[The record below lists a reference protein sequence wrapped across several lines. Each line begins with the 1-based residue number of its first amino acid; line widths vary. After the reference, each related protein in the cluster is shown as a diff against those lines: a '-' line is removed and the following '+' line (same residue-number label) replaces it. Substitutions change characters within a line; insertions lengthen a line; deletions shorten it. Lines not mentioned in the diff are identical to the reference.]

1 MAIVKMKKFKLFI
14 FDENRENL
22 INKFQKFNYVHID
35 ESDFDEDDFSED
47 DFTRPKSSE
56 DLIEID
62 DKIKRSKED
71 IDLLL
76 KFKDKENPIKAM
88 KDGVSNITL
97 EELTARALT
106 FPFEKIDGEIKTLV
120 DKKEKNK
127 SKIQNIDSKIAE
139 LKPWQ
144 ELSSSLKG
152 VNKMDSV
159 NIYTGTVSSNHA
171 EDFEGEFIKN
181 DLAYLERVSKDK
193 NFNYYLIIVEKSI
206 DDEIKGLMTSYG
218 FTPINIKAD
227 GKVRDKISSYEKD
240 KDLLFEKNKEIEE
253 ELKTYLKYLEDFKY
267 SYEHYRNEK
276 VKIMSERKFL
286 KTTELNLIEGYVPQD
301 RLEDLEN
308 EIKKVCKD
316 NYYLRAEDANKDS
329 EEVPILLKN
338 NSFVSPFEIMTE
350 MYSMPRYNEIDPTPF
365 FAPFYFIFAGIM
377 VGDFGYGLLVFL
389 GTLFALKKFK
399 LTDKKRRFIKFFNY
413 LSIST
418 IIFGLIF
425 GSFFGGIIELPSLI
439 DPAEDST
446 LLVIISLIL
455 GGIHIFFALGIK
467 AYMNIRDGKPKD
479 ALYDVGFWY
488 MAVLGAI
495 GFILSKFL
503 QPVEAFGKV
512 FLVVMVLG
520 MIGIV
525 ATGGREE
532 KSTGAKIGWGVY
544 SLYGITSYL
553 GDFVSYLRLMALVLS
568 GSFLGLAINMIAGML
583 FESNILG
590 KLFAIVIFV
599 VFQLF
604 NAFLSYL
611 SAYVHTAR
619 LTYVEMFNKFYEGGG
634 IPFKKMIENSDYF
647 NID

>member
-1 MAIVKMKKFKLFI
+1 MAIVNMKKFKLFI
-14 FDENRENL
+14 FDGDRAKL
-22 INKFQKFNYVHID
+22 IDKFQKFNYVHID
-35 ESDFDEDDFSED
+35 ESRFDADFSED
-47 DFTRPKSSE
+47 DFTRPRSSE

-76 KFKDKENPIKAM
+76 QFKDKENPLKAM
-88 KDGVSNITL
+88 KEGVEDISL
-97 EELTARALT
+97 EELAARALA
-106 FPFEKIDGEIKTLV
+106 FPFEKIDGEIKALV
-120 DKKEKNK
+120 EAKDKNN
-127 SKIQNIDSKIAE
+127 SKIQNIDSKIGE
-139 LKPWQ
+139 LKPWE
-144 ELSSSLKG
+144 ELSSSLDG
-152 VNKMDSV
+152 LNNMASV

-171 EDFEGEFIKN
+171 AEFESEFIKN
-181 DLAYLERVSKDK
+181 DLAYLDRVSKDK
-193 NFNYYLIIVEKSI
+193 NFYYYLMIVENSVDEKIKS
-206 DDEIKGLMTSYG
+206 LFSSYG

-227 GKVRDKISSYEKD
+227 GKVKDKIESYERDKEFLY
-240 KDLLFEKNKEIEE
+240 EKNKNIEE
-253 ELKTYLKYLEDFKY
+253 NLKTYLKYLEDIKF
-267 SYEHYRNEK
+267 SYEFYRNEK
-276 VKIMSERKFL
+276 IKIMSERKFL
-286 KTTELNLIEGYVPQD
+286 KTTELDLIEGYVPSD
-301 RLEDLEN
+301 KLEGFEN
-308 EIKKVCKD
+308 EVKKVCGE
-316 NYYLRAEDANKDS
+316 NYYLNAEDANRDS
-329 EEVPILLKN
+329 EKVPILLKN
-338 NSFVSPFEIMTE
+338 NSFVSPFELMTE

-399 LTDKKRRFIKFFNY
+399 LTEKKRRFIKFFNY

-418 IIFGLIF
+418 IIFGLVF
-425 GSFFGGIIELPSLI
+425 GSFFGGIIELPALI

-446 LLVIISLIL
+446 LLVILSLIL

-503 QPVEAFGKV
+503 PQVAAFGKV

-532 KSTGAKIGWGVY
+532 KSTGAKIGWGIY
-544 SLYGITSYL
+544 SLYGISSYL

>member
-1 MAIVKMKKFKLFI
+1 MAIVNMKKFKLFI
-14 FDENRENL
+14 FDGDRAKL
-22 INKFQKFNYVHID
+22 IDKFQKFNYVHID
-35 ESDFDEDDFSED
+35 ESRFDADFSED
-47 DFTRPKSSE
+47 DFTRPRSSE

-76 KFKDKENPIKAM
+76 QFKEKENPLKAM
-88 KDGVSNITL
+88 KEGVEDISL
-97 EELTARALT
+97 EELAARALA
-106 FPFEKIDGEIKTLV
+106 FPFEKIDGEIKALV
-120 DKKEKNK
+120 EAKDKNN
-127 SKIQNIDSKIAE
+127 SKIQNIDSKIGE
-139 LKPWQ
+139 LKPW
-144 ELSSSLKG
+144 EDLSSSVDGLNNMG
-152 VNKMDSV
+152 SV

-171 EDFEGEFIKN
+171 AEFESEFIKN
-181 DLAYLERVSKDK
+181 DLAYLDRVSRDK
-193 NFNYYLIIVEKSI
+193 NFYYYLMIVENSVDEKIKS
-206 DDEIKGLMTSYG
+206 LFSSYG

-227 GKVRDKISSYEKD
+227 GKVKDKIESYEID
-240 KDLLFEKNKEIEE
+240 KEFLYEKNKNIEE
-253 ELKTYLKYLEDFKY
+253 DLKTYLKYLEDFKF
-267 SYEHYRNEK
+267 SYEFYRNEK
-276 VKIMSERKFL
+276 IKIMSERKFL
-286 KTTELNLIEGYVPQD
+286 KTTELDLIEGYVPSD
-301 RLEDLEN
+301 KLEGFEN
-308 EIKKVCKD
+308 EVKKVCGE
-316 NYYLRAEDANKDS
+316 NYYLNAEDANRDS
-329 EEVPILLKN
+329 EKVPILLKN
-338 NSFVSPFEIMTE
+338 NSFVSPFELMTE

-399 LTDKKRRFIKFFNY
+399 LTEKKRRFIKFFNY

-418 IIFGLIF
+418 IIFGLVF
-425 GSFFGGIIELPSLI
+425 GSFFGGIIELPALI

-446 LLVIISLIL
+446 LLVILSLIL

-503 QPVEAFGKV
+503 PQVAAFGKV

-532 KSTGAKIGWGVY
+532 KSTGAKIGWGIY
-544 SLYGITSYL
+544 SLYGISSYL

>member
-1 MAIVKMKKFKLFI
+1 MAIVNMKKFKLFI
-14 FDENRENL
+14 FDGDRAKL
-22 INKFQKFNYVHID
+22 IDKFQKFNYVHID
-35 ESDFDEDDFSED
+35 ESRFDADFSED
-47 DFTRPKSSE
+47 DFTRPRSSE

-76 KFKDKENPIKAM
+76 QFKEKENPLKAM
-88 KDGVSNITL
+88 KEGVEDISL
-97 EELTARALT
+97 EELAARALA
-106 FPFEKIDGEIKTLV
+106 FPFEKIDGEIKALV
-120 DKKEKNK
+120 EAKDKNN
-127 SKIQNIDSKIAE
+127 SKIQNLDSKIGE
-139 LKPWQ
+139 LKPW
-144 ELSSSLKG
+144 EDLSSSLDG
-152 VNKMDSV
+152 LNNMGSV
-159 NIYTGTVSSNHA
+159 NIYTGTISSNHA
-171 EDFEGEFIKN
+171 AEFESEFIKN
-181 DLAYLERVSKDK
+181 DLAYLDRVSKDK
-193 NFNYYLIIVEKSI
+193 NFYYYLMIVENSVDEKIKS
-206 DDEIKGLMTSYG
+206 LFSSYG

-227 GKVRDKISSYEKD
+227 GKVKDKIESYERDKEFLY
-240 KDLLFEKNKEIEE
+240 EKNKNIEE
-253 ELKTYLKYLEDFKY
+253 DLKTYLKYLEDFKF
-267 SYEHYRNEK
+267 SYEFYRNEK
-276 VKIMSERKFL
+276 IKIMSERKFL
-286 KTTELNLIEGYVPQD
+286 KTTELDLIEGYVPSD
-301 RLEDLEN
+301 KLSDFEN
-308 EIKKVCKD
+308 EVKKVCGE
-316 NYYLRAEDANKDS
+316 NYYLNAEDANRDS
-329 EEVPILLKN
+329 EKVPILLKN
-338 NSFVSPFEIMTE
+338 NSFVSPFELMTE

-389 GTLFALKKFK
+389 GTFFALKKFK
-399 LTDKKRRFIKFFNY
+399 LTEKKRRFIKFFNY

-418 IIFGLIF
+418 IIFGLVF
-425 GSFFGGIIELPSLI
+425 GSFFGGIIELPALI

-446 LLVIISLIL
+446 LLVILSLIL

-503 QPVEAFGKV
+503 PQVAAFGKV

-532 KSTGAKIGWGVY
+532 KSTGAKIGWGIY
-544 SLYGITSYL
+544 SLYGISSYL

>member
-1 MAIVKMKKFKLFI
+1 MAIVNMKKFKLFI
-14 FDENRENL
+14 FDGDRVKL
-22 INKFQKFNYVHID
+22 IDKFQKFNYVHID
-35 ESDFDEDDFSED
+35 ESSFDADFSED
-47 DFTRPKSSE
+47 DFTRPRSSE

-76 KFKDKENPIKAM
+76 EFKEKENPIKAM
-88 KDGVSNITL
+88 KEGVEDISL
-97 EELTARALT
+97 EELAGRAMT
-106 FPFEKIDGEIKTLV
+106 FPFEKIDGEIKALV
-120 DKKEKNK
+120 DAKDKNN
-127 SKIQNIDSKIAE
+127 SKIQNLDSKISE
-139 LKPWQ
+139 LKPWE
-144 ELSSSLKG
+144 ELSSSLDG
-152 VNKMDSV
+152 LAYMGSV
-159 NIYTGTVSSNHA
+159 NIYTGTISTNHA
-171 EDFEGEFIKN
+171 AEFESEFVKN
-181 DLAYLERVSKDK
+181 ELAYIERVSKDK
-193 NFNYYLIIVEKSI
+193 NFCYYLMIVEKSI
-206 DDEIKGLMTSYG
+206 DDDIKALFSNYG

-227 GKVRDKISSYEKD
+227 GKVKDKIESYERDKD
-240 KDLLFEKNKEIEE
+240 ALFEKNNKIEKD
-253 ELKTYLKYLEDFKY
+253 LKTYLKYLEDFKF
-267 SYEHYRNEK
+267 SYEFYRNEK
-276 VKIMSERKFL
+276 IKIMSERKFL
-286 KTTELNLIEGYVPQD
+286 KTTELDLIEGYVPSD
-301 RLEDLEN
+301 KLEAFET
-308 EIKKVCKD
+308 EVKKVCGE
-316 NYYLRAEDANKDS
+316 NYYLSAEDAQRDS
-329 EEVPILLKN
+329 DKVPILLKN
-338 NSFVSPFEIMTE
+338 NSFVSPFELMTE

-365 FAPFYFIFAGIM
+365 FAPFYFVFAGIM

-389 GTLFALKKFK
+389 GTLFALKTFK

-418 IIFGLIF
+418 MIFGLVF
-425 GSFFGGIIELPSLI
+425 GSFFGGIIKLPSLI

-446 LLVIISLIL
+446 LLVILSLIL

-495 GFILSKFL
+495 VFGLGKALPQVAPFSKGAL
-503 QPVEAFGKV
+503 II
-512 FLVVMVLG
+512 MILG

-532 KSTGAKIGWGVY
+532 KSTGAKIGWGIY
-544 SLYGITSYL
+544 SLYGISSYL

-583 FESNILG
+583 FESNVLG
-590 KLFAIVIFV
+590 KIFAIVIFV

>member
-1 MAIVKMKKFKLFI
+1 MAIVNMKNFKLFI
-14 FDENRENL
+14 FDEDRVKL
-22 INKFQKFNYVHID
+22 IDKFQKFNYVHID
-35 ESDFDEDDFSED
+35 ESKIDQDLSED
-47 DFTRPKSSE
+47 DFTRPRSSE

-76 KFKDKENPIKAM
+76 QFKEKENPIKTM
-88 KDGVSNITL
+88 KDGVKDITL
-97 EELTARALT
+97 EELAARAMT
-106 FPFEKIDGEIKTLV
+106 FPFEKIDGEIKALV
-120 DKKEKNK
+120 DEKDKNN
-127 SKIQNIDSKIAE
+127 SKIQNIDSKIGE
-139 LKPWQ
+139 LKPW
-144 ELSSSLKG
+144 ENLSSSLSRINDMG
-152 VNKMDSV
+152 SV
-159 NIYTGTVSSNHA
+159 NIYTGTISSNHA
-171 EDFEGEFIKN
+171 AEFESEFIKN
-181 DLAYLERVSKDK
+181 ELAYIERVSKDK
-193 NFNYYLIIVEKSI
+193 NFYYYLMIVEKSI
-206 DDEIKGLMTSYG
+206 DENIKSLFSTYG

-227 GKVRDKISSYEKD
+227 GKVKDKIDSYERDKEFLY
-240 KDLLFEKNKEIEE
+240 EKNKNIEE
-253 ELKTYLKYLEDFKY
+253 DLKTYLKYLEDFKF
-267 SYEHYRNEK
+267 SYEFYRNEK
-276 VKIMSERKFL
+276 IKIMSERKFL
-286 KTTELNLIEGYVPQD
+286 KTTEVDLIEGYVPSEK
-301 RLEDLEN
+301 LEDFEN
-308 EIKKVCKD
+308 KVKKVCGE
-316 NYYLRAEDANKDS
+316 NYYLSAEDAKRDS
-329 EEVPILLKN
+329 DKVPILLKN
-338 NSFVSPFEIMTE
+338 NSFVSPFELMTE
-350 MYSMPRYNEIDPTPF
+350 MYSMPKYNEIDPTPF

-389 GTLFALKKFK
+389 GTLFALKTFK

-418 IIFGLIF
+418 MIFGLVF
-425 GSFFGGIIELPSLI
+425 GSFFGGIIKLPSLI

-446 LLVIISLIL
+446 LLVILSLIL

-495 GFILSKFL
+495 VFGLGKALPQVAPFSKGAL
-503 QPVEAFGKV
+503 II
-512 FLVVMVLG
+512 MILG

-532 KSTGAKIGWGVY
+532 KSTGAKIGWGIY
-544 SLYGITSYL
+544 SLYGISSYL

-583 FESNILG
+583 FESNVLG
-590 KLFAIVIFV
+590 KIFAIVIFV

>member
-389 GTLFALKKFK
+389 GTLFALKKFN

-512 FLVVMVLG
+512 FLVVMLLG
-520 MIGIV
+520 MVGIV

-590 KLFAIVIFV
+590 KLFAIVIFI

>member
-1 MAIVKMKKFKLFI
+1 MAIVNMKKFKLFI
-14 FDENRENL
+14 FDGDRTKL
-22 INKFQKFNYVHID
+22 IDKFQKFNYVHID
-35 ESDFDEDDFSED
+35 ESRFDADFSED
-47 DFTRPKSSE
+47 DFTRPRSSE

-76 KFKDKENPIKAM
+76 QFKEKENPLKAM
-88 KDGVSNITL
+88 KEGVEDISL
-97 EELTARALT
+97 EELAARAMA
-106 FPFEKIDGEIKTLV
+106 FPFEKIDGEIKALV
-120 DKKEKNK
+120 EAKDKNN
-127 SKIQNIDSKIAE
+127 SKIQNIDSKIGE
-139 LKPWQ
+139 LKPW
-144 ELSSSLKG
+144 EDLSSSLDG
-152 VNKMDSV
+152 LNNMGSV

-171 EDFEGEFIKN
+171 AEFESEFIKN
-181 DLAYLERVSKDK
+181 DLAYLDRVSKDK
-193 NFNYYLIIVEKSI
+193 NFYYYLMIVENSVDEKIKS
-206 DDEIKGLMTSYG
+206 LFSSYG

-227 GKVRDKISSYEKD
+227 GKVKDKIESYERDKEFLY
-240 KDLLFEKNKEIEE
+240 EKNKNIEE
-253 ELKTYLKYLEDFKY
+253 DLKTYLKYLEDFKF
-267 SYEHYRNEK
+267 SYEFYRNEK
-276 VKIMSERKFL
+276 IKIMSERKFL
-286 KTTELNLIEGYVPQD
+286 KTTELDLIEGYVPSD
-301 RLEDLEN
+301 RLSDFEN
-308 EIKKVCKD
+308 EVKKVCGE
-316 NYYLRAEDANKDS
+316 NYYLNAEDANRDS
-329 EEVPILLKN
+329 EKVPILLKN
-338 NSFVSPFEIMTE
+338 NSFVSPFELMTE

-399 LTDKKRRFIKFFNY
+399 LTEKKRRFIKFFNY

-418 IIFGLIF
+418 IIFGLVF
-425 GSFFGGIIELPSLI
+425 GSFFGGIIELPALI

-446 LLVIISLIL
+446 LLVILSLIL

-503 QPVEAFGKV
+503 PQVAAFGKV

-532 KSTGAKIGWGVY
+532 KSTGAKIGWGIY
-544 SLYGITSYL
+544 SLYGISSYL

>member
-120 DKKEKNK
+120 DRKEKNK

-389 GTLFALKKFK
+389 GTLFALKKFN

-512 FLVVMVLG
+512 FLVVMLLG
-520 MIGIV
+520 MVGIV

>member
-1 MAIVKMKKFKLFI
+1 MAIVNMKKFKLFI
-14 FDENRENL
+14 FDGDRAKL
-22 INKFQKFNYVHID
+22 IDKFQKFNYVHID
-35 ESDFDEDDFSED
+35 ESRFDADFSED
-47 DFTRPKSSE
+47 DFTRPRSSE

-76 KFKDKENPIKAM
+76 QFKEKENPLKAM
-88 KDGVSNITL
+88 KEGVEDISL
-97 EELTARALT
+97 EELAARALA
-106 FPFEKIDGEIKTLV
+106 FPFEKIDGEIKALV
-120 DKKEKNK
+120 EAKDKNN
-127 SKIQNIDSKIAE
+127 SKIQNIDSKIGE
-139 LKPWQ
+139 LKPW
-144 ELSSSLKG
+144 EDLSSSLDG
-152 VNKMDSV
+152 LNNMGSV

-171 EDFEGEFIKN
+171 GEFESEFIKN
-181 DLAYLERVSKDK
+181 DLAYLDRVSKDK
-193 NFNYYLIIVEKSI
+193 NFYYYLMVVENSVDEKIKS
-206 DDEIKGLMTSYG
+206 LFSSYG

-227 GKVRDKISSYEKD
+227 GKVKDKIESYERDKEFLY
-240 KDLLFEKNKEIEE
+240 EKNKNIEE
-253 ELKTYLKYLEDFKY
+253 DLKTYLKYLEDFKF
-267 SYEHYRNEK
+267 SYEFYRNEK
-276 VKIMSERKFL
+276 IKIMSERKFL
-286 KTTELNLIEGYVPQD
+286 KTTELDLIEGYVPSD
-301 RLEDLEN
+301 RLSDFEN
-308 EIKKVCKD
+308 EVKKVCGE
-316 NYYLRAEDANKDS
+316 NYYLNAEDANRDS
-329 EEVPILLKN
+329 EKVPILLKN
-338 NSFVSPFEIMTE
+338 NSFVSPFELMTE

-399 LTDKKRRFIKFFNY
+399 LTEKKRRFIKFFNY

-418 IIFGLIF
+418 IIFGLVF
-425 GSFFGGIIELPSLI
+425 GSFFGGIIELPALI

-446 LLVIISLIL
+446 LLVILSLIL

-503 QPVEAFGKV
+503 PQVAAFGKV

-532 KSTGAKIGWGVY
+532 KSTGAKIGWGIY
-544 SLYGITSYL
+544 SLYGISSYL

>member
-1 MAIVKMKKFKLFI
+1 MAIVNMKKFKLFI
-14 FDENRENL
+14 FDGDRAKL
-22 INKFQKFNYVHID
+22 IDKFQKFNYVHID
-35 ESDFDEDDFSED
+35 ESRFDADFSED
-47 DFTRPKSSE
+47 DFTRPRSSE

-76 KFKDKENPIKAM
+76 QFKEKENPLKAM
-88 KDGVSNITL
+88 KEGVEDISL
-97 EELTARALT
+97 EELAARALA
-106 FPFEKIDGEIKTLV
+106 FPFEKIDGEIKALV
-120 DKKEKNK
+120 EAKDKNN
-127 SKIQNIDSKIAE
+127 SKIQNIDSKIGE
-139 LKPWQ
+139 LKPW
-144 ELSSSLKG
+144 EDLSSSLDG
-152 VNKMDSV
+152 LNNMGSV

-171 EDFEGEFIKN
+171 GEFESEFIKN
-181 DLAYLERVSKDK
+181 DLAYLDRVSKDK
-193 NFNYYLIIVEKSI
+193 NFYYYLMIVENSVDEKIKS
-206 DDEIKGLMTSYG
+206 LFSSYG

-227 GKVRDKISSYEKD
+227 GKVKDKIESYERDKEFLY
-240 KDLLFEKNKEIEE
+240 EKNKNIEE
-253 ELKTYLKYLEDFKY
+253 DLKTYLKYLEDFKF
-267 SYEHYRNEK
+267 SYEFYRNEK
-276 VKIMSERKFL
+276 IKIMSERKFL
-286 KTTELNLIEGYVPQD
+286 KTTELDLIEGYVPSD
-301 RLEDLEN
+301 KLEGFEN
-308 EIKKVCKD
+308 QVKKVCGE
-316 NYYLRAEDANKDS
+316 NYYLNAEDANRDS
-329 EEVPILLKN
+329 EKVPILLKN
-338 NSFVSPFEIMTE
+338 NSFVSPFELMTE

-399 LTDKKRRFIKFFNY
+399 LTEKKRRFIKFFNY

-418 IIFGLIF
+418 IIFGLVF
-425 GSFFGGIIELPSLI
+425 GSFFGGIIELPALI

-446 LLVIISLIL
+446 LLVILSLIL

-503 QPVEAFGKV
+503 PQVAAFGKV

-532 KSTGAKIGWGVY
+532 KSTGAKIGWGIY
-544 SLYGITSYL
+544 SLYGISSYL

>member
-1 MAIVKMKKFKLFI
+1 MAIVNMKKFKLFI
-14 FDENRENL
+14 FDGDRAKL
-22 INKFQKFNYVHID
+22 IDKFQKFNYVHID
-35 ESDFDEDDFSED
+35 ESRFDADFSED
-47 DFTRPKSSE
+47 DFTRPRSSE

-76 KFKDKENPIKAM
+76 QFKEKENPLKAM
-88 KDGVSNITL
+88 KEGVEDISL
-97 EELTARALT
+97 EELAARALA
-106 FPFEKIDGEIKTLV
+106 FPFEKIDGEIKALV
-120 DKKEKNK
+120 EAKDKNN
-127 SKIQNIDSKIAE
+127 SKIQNIDSKIGE
-139 LKPWQ
+139 LKPW
-144 ELSSSLKG
+144 EDLSSSLDG
-152 VNKMDSV
+152 LNNMGSV

-171 EDFEGEFIKN
+171 GEFESEFIKN
-181 DLAYLERVSKDK
+181 DLAYLDRVSKDK
-193 NFNYYLIIVEKSI
+193 NFYYYLMIVEKSV
-206 DDEIKGLMTSYG
+206 DEKIKSLFSSYG

-227 GKVRDKISSYEKD
+227 GKVGDKIESYERDKEFLY
-240 KDLLFEKNKEIEE
+240 EKNKNIEE
-253 ELKTYLKYLEDFKY
+253 DLKTYLKYLEDFKF
-267 SYEHYRNEK
+267 SYEFYRNEK
-276 VKIMSERKFL
+276 IKIMSERKFL
-286 KTTELNLIEGYVPQD
+286 KTTELDLIEGYVPSD
-301 RLEDLEN
+301 RLSDFEN
-308 EIKKVCKD
+308 EVKKVCGE
-316 NYYLRAEDANKDS
+316 NYYLNAEDANRDS
-329 EEVPILLKN
+329 EKVPILLKN
-338 NSFVSPFEIMTE
+338 NSFVSPFELMTE

-399 LTDKKRRFIKFFNY
+399 LTEKKRRFIKFFNY

-418 IIFGLIF
+418 IIFGLVF
-425 GSFFGGIIELPSLI
+425 GSFFGGIIEFPALI

-446 LLVIISLIL
+446 LLVILSLIL

-503 QPVEAFGKV
+503 PQVAAFGKV

-532 KSTGAKIGWGVY
+532 KSTGAKIGWGIY
-544 SLYGITSYL
+544 SLYGISSYL

>member
-1 MAIVKMKKFKLFI
+1 MAIVNMKKFKLFI
-14 FDENRENL
+14 FDGDRAKL
-22 INKFQKFNYVHID
+22 IDKFQKFNYVHID
-35 ESDFDEDDFSED
+35 ESRFDADFSED
-47 DFTRPKSSE
+47 DFTRPRSSE

-76 KFKDKENPIKAM
+76 QFKDKENPLKAM
-88 KDGVSNITL
+88 KEGVEDISL
-97 EELTARALT
+97 EELAARALA
-106 FPFEKIDGEIKTLV
+106 FPFEKIDGEIKALV
-120 DKKEKNK
+120 EAKDKNN
-127 SKIQNIDSKIAE
+127 SKIQNIDSKIGE
-139 LKPWQ
+139 LKPW
-144 ELSSSLKG
+144 EDLSSSLDG
-152 VNKMDSV
+152 LNNMASV

-171 EDFEGEFIKN
+171 AEFENEFIKN
-181 DLAYLERVSKDK
+181 DLAYLDRVSKDK
-193 NFNYYLIIVEKSI
+193 NFYYYLMIVENSVDEKIKS
-206 DDEIKGLMTSYG
+206 LFSSYG

-227 GKVRDKISSYEKD
+227 GKVKDKIESYERDKEFLY
-240 KDLLFEKNKEIEE
+240 EKNKNIEE
-253 ELKTYLKYLEDFKY
+253 DLKTYLKYLEDFKF
-267 SYEHYRNEK
+267 SYEFYRNEK
-276 VKIMSERKFL
+276 IKIMSERKFL
-286 KTTELNLIEGYVPQD
+286 KTTELDLIEGYVPSD
-301 RLEDLEN
+301 KLEGFEN
-308 EIKKVCKD
+308 EVKKVCGE
-316 NYYLRAEDANKDS
+316 NYYLNAEDANRDS
-329 EEVPILLKN
+329 EKVPILLKN
-338 NSFVSPFEIMTE
+338 NSFVSPFELMTE

-399 LTDKKRRFIKFFNY
+399 LTEKKRRFIKFFNY

-418 IIFGLIF
+418 IIFGLVF
-425 GSFFGGIIELPSLI
+425 GSFFGGIIELPALI

-446 LLVIISLIL
+446 LLVVLSLIL

-503 QPVEAFGKV
+503 PQVAAFGKV

-532 KSTGAKIGWGVY
+532 KSTGAKIGWGIY
-544 SLYGITSYL
+544 SLYGISSYL

>member
-1 MAIVKMKKFKLFI
+1 MAIVNMKKFKLFI
-14 FDENRENL
+14 FDGDRAKL
-22 INKFQKFNYVHID
+22 IDKFQKFNYVHID
-35 ESDFDEDDFSED
+35 ESRFDADFSED
-47 DFTRPKSSE
+47 DFTRPRSSE

-76 KFKDKENPIKAM
+76 QFKDKENPLKAM
-88 KDGVSNITL
+88 KEGVEDISL
-97 EELTARALT
+97 EELAARALA
-106 FPFEKIDGEIKTLV
+106 FPFEKIDGEIKALV
-120 DKKEKNK
+120 EAKDKNN
-127 SKIQNIDSKIAE
+127 SKIQNIDSKIGE
-139 LKPWQ
+139 LKPW
-144 ELSSSLKG
+144 EDLSSSLDG
-152 VNKMDSV
+152 LNNMGSV

-171 EDFEGEFIKN
+171 AEFESEFIKN
-181 DLAYLERVSKDK
+181 DLAYLDRVSKDK
-193 NFNYYLIIVEKSI
+193 NFYYYLMIVENSVDEKIKS
-206 DDEIKGLMTSYG
+206 LFSSYG

-227 GKVRDKISSYEKD
+227 GKVKDKIESYERDKEFLY
-240 KDLLFEKNKEIEE
+240 EKNKNIEE
-253 ELKTYLKYLEDFKY
+253 DLKTYLKYLEDFKF
-267 SYEHYRNEK
+267 SYEFYRNEK
-276 VKIMSERKFL
+276 IKIMSERKFL
-286 KTTELNLIEGYVPQD
+286 KTTELDLIEGYVPSD
-301 RLEDLEN
+301 RLSDFEN
-308 EIKKVCKD
+308 EVKKVCGE
-316 NYYLRAEDANKDS
+316 NYYLNAEDANRDS
-329 EEVPILLKN
+329 EKVPILLKN
-338 NSFVSPFEIMTE
+338 NSFVSPFELMTE

-399 LTDKKRRFIKFFNY
+399 LTEKKRRFIKFFNY

-418 IIFGLIF
+418 IIFGLVF
-425 GSFFGGIIELPSLI
+425 GSFFGGIIEFPALI

-446 LLVIISLIL
+446 LLVILSLIL

-503 QPVEAFGKV
+503 PQVAAFGKV

-532 KSTGAKIGWGVY
+532 KSTGAKIGWGIY
-544 SLYGITSYL
+544 SLYGISSYL

>member
-1 MAIVKMKKFKLFI
+1 MAIVNMKKFKLFI
-14 FDENRENL
+14 FDGDRAKL
-22 INKFQKFNYVHID
+22 IDKFQKFNYVHID
-35 ESDFDEDDFSED
+35 ESRFDADFSED
-47 DFTRPKSSE
+47 DFTRPRSSE

-76 KFKDKENPIKAM
+76 QFKDKENPLKAM
-88 KDGVSNITL
+88 KEGVEDISL
-97 EELTARALT
+97 EELAARALA
-106 FPFEKIDGEIKTLV
+106 FPFEKIDGEIKALV
-120 DKKEKNK
+120 EAKDKNN
-127 SKIQNIDSKIAE
+127 SKIQNIDSKIGE
-139 LKPWQ
+139 LKPW
-144 ELSSSLKG
+144 EDLSSSLDG
-152 VNKMDSV
+152 LNNMGSV

-171 EDFEGEFIKN
+171 AEFESEFIKN
-181 DLAYLERVSKDK
+181 DLAYLDRVSKDK
-193 NFNYYLIIVEKSI
+193 NFYYYLMIVENSVDEKIKS
-206 DDEIKGLMTSYG
+206 LFSSYG

-227 GKVRDKISSYEKD
+227 GKVKDKIESYERDKEFLY
-240 KDLLFEKNKEIEE
+240 EKNKNIEE
-253 ELKTYLKYLEDFKY
+253 DLKTYLKYLEDFKF
-267 SYEHYRNEK
+267 SYEFYRNEK
-276 VKIMSERKFL
+276 IKIMSERKFL
-286 KTTELNLIEGYVPQD
+286 KTTELDLIEGYVPSD
-301 RLEDLEN
+301 KLEGFEN
-308 EIKKVCKD
+308 EVKKVCGE
-316 NYYLRAEDANKDS
+316 NYYLNAEDANRDS
-329 EEVPILLKN
+329 EKVPILLKN
-338 NSFVSPFEIMTE
+338 NSFVSPFELMTE

-399 LTDKKRRFIKFFNY
+399 LTEKKRRFIKFFNY

-418 IIFGLIF
+418 IIFGLVF
-425 GSFFGGIIELPSLI
+425 GSFFGGIIELPALI

-446 LLVIISLIL
+446 LLVILSLIL

-503 QPVEAFGKV
+503 PQVAAFGKV

-532 KSTGAKIGWGVY
+532 KSTGAKIGWGIY
-544 SLYGITSYL
+544 SLYGISSYL

>member
-1 MAIVKMKKFKLFI
+1 MAIVNMKKFKLFI
-14 FDENRENL
+14 FDGDRAKL
-22 INKFQKFNYVHID
+22 IDKFQKFNYVHID
-35 ESDFDEDDFSED
+35 ESRFDADFSED
-47 DFTRPKSSE
+47 DFTRPRSSE

-76 KFKDKENPIKAM
+76 QFKEKENPLKAM
-88 KDGVSNITL
+88 KEGVEDISL
-97 EELTARALT
+97 EELAARALA
-106 FPFEKIDGEIKTLV
+106 FPFEKIDGEIKALV
-120 DKKEKNK
+120 EAKDKNN
-127 SKIQNIDSKIAE
+127 SKIQNLDSKIGE
-139 LKPWQ
+139 LKPW
-144 ELSSSLKG
+144 EDLSSSLDG
-152 VNKMDSV
+152 LNNMGSV
-159 NIYTGTVSSNHA
+159 NIYTGTISSNHA
-171 EDFEGEFIKN
+171 AEFESEFIKN
-181 DLAYLERVSKDK
+181 DLAYLDRVSKDK
-193 NFNYYLIIVEKSI
+193 NFYYYLMIVENSVDEKIKS
-206 DDEIKGLMTSYG
+206 LFSSYG

-227 GKVRDKISSYEKD
+227 GKVKDKIESYERDKEFLY
-240 KDLLFEKNKEIEE
+240 EKNKNIEE
-253 ELKTYLKYLEDFKY
+253 DLKTYLKYLEDFKF
-267 SYEHYRNEK
+267 SYEFYRNEK
-276 VKIMSERKFL
+276 IKIMSERKFL
-286 KTTELNLIEGYVPQD
+286 KTTELDLIEGYVPSD
-301 RLEDLEN
+301 RLSDFEN
-308 EIKKVCKD
+308 EVKKVCGE
-316 NYYLRAEDANKDS
+316 NYYLNAEDANRDS
-329 EEVPILLKN
+329 EKVPILLKN
-338 NSFVSPFEIMTE
+338 NSFVSPFELMTE

-399 LTDKKRRFIKFFNY
+399 LTEKKRRFIKFFNY

-418 IIFGLIF
+418 IIFGLVF
-425 GSFFGGIIELPSLI
+425 GSFFGGIIELPALI

-446 LLVIISLIL
+446 LLVILSLIL

-503 QPVEAFGKV
+503 PQVAAFGKV

-532 KSTGAKIGWGVY
+532 KSTGAKIGWGIY
-544 SLYGITSYL
+544 SLYGISSYL

>member
-97 EELTARALT
+97 EELTARAMT
-106 FPFEKIDGEIKTLV
+106 FPFEKIDGEIKSLV
-120 DKKEKNK
+120 DRKEKNK

-152 VNKMDSV
+152 VNRMDSV

-286 KTTELNLIEGYVPQD
+286 KTTELNLIEGYVPED
-301 RLEDLEN
+301 KLEDLEN
-308 EIKKVCKD
+308 EIQKVCKD

-329 EEVPILLKN
+329 QEVPILLKN

-503 QPVEAFGKV
+503 EPVQAFGKV
-512 FLVVMVLG
+512 FLVVMLLG
-520 MIGIV
+520 MVGIV

>member
-1 MAIVKMKKFKLFI
+1 MAIVNMKKFKLFI
-14 FDENRENL
+14 FDGDRAKL
-22 INKFQKFNYVHID
+22 IDKFQKFNYVHID
-35 ESDFDEDDFSED
+35 ESRFDADFSED
-47 DFTRPKSSE
+47 DFTRPRSSE

-76 KFKDKENPIKAM
+76 QFKEKENPLKAM
-88 KDGVSNITL
+88 KEGVEDISL
-97 EELTARALT
+97 EELAARALA
-106 FPFEKIDGEIKTLV
+106 FPFEKIDGEIKALV
-120 DKKEKNK
+120 EAKDKNN
-127 SKIQNIDSKIAE
+127 SKIQNIDSKIGE
-139 LKPWQ
+139 LKPW
-144 ELSSSLKG
+144 EDLSSSLDG
-152 VNKMDSV
+152 LNNMGSV

-171 EDFEGEFIKN
+171 GEFESEFIKN
-181 DLAYLERVSKDK
+181 DLAYLDRVSKDK
-193 NFNYYLIIVEKSI
+193 NFYYYLMIVENSVDEKIKS
-206 DDEIKGLMTSYG
+206 LFSSYG

-227 GKVRDKISSYEKD
+227 GKVKDKIESYERDKEFLY
-240 KDLLFEKNKEIEE
+240 EKNKNIEE
-253 ELKTYLKYLEDFKY
+253 DLKTYLKYLEDFKF
-267 SYEHYRNEK
+267 SYEFYRNEK
-276 VKIMSERKFL
+276 IKIMSERKFL
-286 KTTELNLIEGYVPQD
+286 KTTELDLIEGYVPSD
-301 RLEDLEN
+301 KLSDFEN
-308 EIKKVCKD
+308 EVKKVCGE
-316 NYYLRAEDANKDS
+316 NYYLNAEDANRDS
-329 EEVPILLKN
+329 EKVPILLKN
-338 NSFVSPFEIMTE
+338 NSFVSPFELMTE

-399 LTDKKRRFIKFFNY
+399 LTEKKRRFIKFFNY

-418 IIFGLIF
+418 IIFGLVF
-425 GSFFGGIIELPSLI
+425 GSFFGGIIELPALI

-446 LLVIISLIL
+446 LLVILSLIL

-503 QPVEAFGKV
+503 PQVADFGKV

-532 KSTGAKIGWGVY
+532 KSTGAKIGWGIY
-544 SLYGITSYL
+544 SLYGISSYL

>member
-1 MAIVKMKKFKLFI
+1 MAIVNMKKFKLFI
-14 FDENRENL
+14 FDRDRAKL
-22 INKFQKFNYVHID
+22 IDKFQKFNYVHID
-35 ESDFDEDDFSED
+35 ESRFDADFSED
-47 DFTRPKSSE
+47 DFTRPRSSE

-76 KFKDKENPIKAM
+76 QFKDKENPLKAM
-88 KDGVSNITL
+88 KEGVEDISL
-97 EELTARALT
+97 EELAARALA
-106 FPFEKIDGEIKTLV
+106 FPFEKIDGEIKALV
-120 DKKEKNK
+120 EAKDKNN
-127 SKIQNIDSKIAE
+127 SKIQNIDSKIGE
-139 LKPWQ
+139 LKPW
-144 ELSSSLKG
+144 EDLSSSVDGLNNMG
-152 VNKMDSV
+152 SV

-171 EDFEGEFIKN
+171 AEFESEFIKN
-181 DLAYLERVSKDK
+181 DLAYLDRVSKDK
-193 NFNYYLIIVEKSI
+193 NFYYYLMIVENSVDEKIKS
-206 DDEIKGLMTSYG
+206 LFSSYG

-227 GKVRDKISSYEKD
+227 GKVKDKIESYERDKEFLY
-240 KDLLFEKNKEIEE
+240 EKNKNIEE
-253 ELKTYLKYLEDFKY
+253 DLKTYLKYLEDFKF
-267 SYEHYRNEK
+267 SYEFYRNEK
-276 VKIMSERKFL
+276 IKIMSERKFL
-286 KTTELNLIEGYVPQD
+286 KTTELDLIEGYVPSD
-301 RLEDLEN
+301 KLEGFEN
-308 EIKKVCKD
+308 EVKKVCGE
-316 NYYLRAEDANKDS
+316 NYYLNAEDANRDS
-329 EEVPILLKN
+329 EKVPILLKN
-338 NSFVSPFEIMTE
+338 NSFVSPFELMTE

-399 LTDKKRRFIKFFNY
+399 LTEKKRRFIKFFNY

-418 IIFGLIF
+418 IIFGLVF
-425 GSFFGGIIELPSLI
+425 GSFFGGIIELPALI

-446 LLVIISLIL
+446 LLVILSLIL

-503 QPVEAFGKV
+503 PQVAAFGKV

-532 KSTGAKIGWGVY
+532 KSTGAKIGWGIY
-544 SLYGITSYL
+544 SLYGISSYL

>member
-22 INKFQKFNYVHID
+22 INKFQKFNYVHIN
-35 ESDFDEDDFSED
+35 ESDFDEDNFSED
-47 DFTRPKSSE
+47 DFTRPRSSE

-88 KDGVSNITL
+88 KDGVSDISL
-97 EELTARALT
+97 EELTARAMT
-106 FPFEKIDGEIKTLV
+106 FPFEKIDGEIRDLV
-120 DKKEKNK
+120 DRKDKNK

-139 LKPWQ
+139 LKPW
-144 ELSSSLKG
+144 EGLSSSLKDL
-152 VNKMDSV
+152 NKFGTV
-159 NIYTGTVSSNHA
+159 NIYTGTVSSNYA
-171 EDFEGEFIKN
+171 EDFEGEVIKN
-181 DLAYLERVSKDK
+181 DLAYIERVSRDK
-193 NFNYYLIIVEKSI
+193 NFYYYLMIVENSV
-206 DDEIKGLMTSYG
+206 DEEIKNLMTNYG
-218 FTPINIKAD
+218 FTPIKVKSD
-227 GKVRDKISSYEKD
+227 GKVKDTIGSYEKD
-240 KDLLFEKNKEIEE
+240 KEVLFEKNNKVEE

-286 KTTELNLIEGYVPQD
+286 KTTEVNLIEGYVPEDKLQ
-301 RLEDLEN
+301 DLEK
-308 EIKKVCKD
+308 EIQKVCKD
-316 NYYLRAEDANKDS
+316 NYYLRAEDPDRDS
-329 EEVPILLKN
+329 KEVPILLKN
-338 NSFVSPFEIMTE
+338 NAFVSPFELMTE
-350 MYSMPRYNEIDPTPF
+350 MYAMPKYNEIDPTPF

-389 GTLFALKKFK
+389 ATLFALKKFN
-399 LTDKKRRFIKFFNY
+399 LTDKKRRFFKFFNY

-418 IIFGLIF
+418 IIFGLVF

-446 LLVIISLIL
+446 LLVILSVIL
-455 GGIHIFFALGIK
+455 GGIHIFFGLGIK

-495 GFILSKFL
+495 GFILGKFL
-503 QPVEAFGKV
+503 PQFAPYSKLLMIIMIVG
-512 FLVVMVLG
+512 MV
-520 MIGIV
+520 GIV
-525 ATGGREE
+525 ATGGRDE

-583 FESNILG
+583 FESNIIG

-599 VFQLF
+599 AFQLF

>member
-1 MAIVKMKKFKLFI
+1 MAIVNMKKFKLFI
-14 FDENRENL
+14 FDGDRAKL
-22 INKFQKFNYVHID
+22 IDKFQKFNYVHID
-35 ESDFDEDDFSED
+35 ESRFDADFSED
-47 DFTRPKSSE
+47 DFTRPRSSE

-76 KFKDKENPIKAM
+76 QFKDKENPLKAM
-88 KDGVSNITL
+88 KEGVEDISL
-97 EELTARALT
+97 EELAARALA
-106 FPFEKIDGEIKTLV
+106 FPFEKIDGEIKALV
-120 DKKEKNK
+120 EAKDKNN
-127 SKIQNIDSKIAE
+127 SKIQNIDSKIGE
-139 LKPWQ
+139 LKPW
-144 ELSSSLKG
+144 EDLSSSLDG
-152 VNKMDSV
+152 LNNMGSV
-159 NIYTGTVSSNHA
+159 NIYTGTISSNHA
-171 EDFEGEFIKN
+171 AEFESEFIKN
-181 DLAYLERVSKDK
+181 DLAYLDRVSKDK
-193 NFNYYLIIVEKSI
+193 NFYYYLMIVENSVDEKIKS
-206 DDEIKGLMTSYG
+206 LFSSYG

-227 GKVRDKISSYEKD
+227 GKVKDKIESYKRDKEFLY
-240 KDLLFEKNKEIEE
+240 EKNKNIEE
-253 ELKTYLKYLEDFKY
+253 DLKTYLKYLEDFKF
-267 SYEHYRNEK
+267 SYEFYRNEK
-276 VKIMSERKFL
+276 IKIMSERKFL
-286 KTTELNLIEGYVPQD
+286 KTTELDLIEGYVPSD
-301 RLEDLEN
+301 KLEGFEN
-308 EIKKVCKD
+308 EVKKVCGE
-316 NYYLRAEDANKDS
+316 NYYLNAEDANRDS
-329 EEVPILLKN
+329 EKVPILLKN
-338 NSFVSPFEIMTE
+338 NSFVSPFELMTE

-399 LTDKKRRFIKFFNY
+399 LTEKKRRFIKFFNY

-418 IIFGLIF
+418 IIFGLVF
-425 GSFFGGIIELPSLI
+425 GSFFGGIIELPALI

-446 LLVIISLIL
+446 LLVILSLIL

-503 QPVEAFGKV
+503 PQVAAFGKV

-532 KSTGAKIGWGVY
+532 KSTGGKIGWGIY
-544 SLYGITSYL
+544 SLYGISSYL

>member
-1 MAIVKMKKFKLFI
+1 MAIVNMKKFKLFI
-14 FDENRENL
+14 FDGDRAKL
-22 INKFQKFNYVHID
+22 IDKFQKFNYVHID
-35 ESDFDEDDFSED
+35 ESRFDADFSED
-47 DFTRPKSSE
+47 DFTRPRSSE

-76 KFKDKENPIKAM
+76 QFKEKENPLKAM
-88 KDGVSNITL
+88 KEGVEDISL
-97 EELTARALT
+97 EELAARALA
-106 FPFEKIDGEIKTLV
+106 FPFEKIDGEIKALV
-120 DKKEKNK
+120 EAKDKNN
-127 SKIQNIDSKIAE
+127 SKIQNIDSKIGE
-139 LKPWQ
+139 LKPW
-144 ELSSSLKG
+144 EDLSSSVDGL
-152 VNKMDSV
+152 NNMASV

-171 EDFEGEFIKN
+171 AEFESEFIKN
-181 DLAYLERVSKDK
+181 DLAYLDRVSKDK
-193 NFNYYLIIVEKSI
+193 NFYYYLMIVENSVDEKIKS
-206 DDEIKGLMTSYG
+206 LFSSYG
-218 FTPINIKAD
+218 FTPLNIKAD
-227 GKVRDKISSYEKD
+227 GKVKDKIESYERDKEFLY
-240 KDLLFEKNKEIEE
+240 EKNKNIEE
-253 ELKTYLKYLEDFKY
+253 DLKTYLKYLEDFKF
-267 SYEHYRNEK
+267 SYEFYRNEK
-276 VKIMSERKFL
+276 IKIMSERKFL
-286 KTTELNLIEGYVPQD
+286 KTTELDLIEGYVPSD
-301 RLEDLEN
+301 KLEGFEN
-308 EIKKVCKD
+308 EVKKVCGE
-316 NYYLRAEDANKDS
+316 NYYLNAEDANRDS
-329 EEVPILLKN
+329 EKVPILLKN
-338 NSFVSPFEIMTE
+338 NSFVSPFELMTE

-399 LTDKKRRFIKFFNY
+399 LTEKKRRFIKFFNY

-418 IIFGLIF
+418 IIFGLVF
-425 GSFFGGIIELPSLI
+425 GSFFGGIIELPALI

-446 LLVIISLIL
+446 LLVILSLIL

-503 QPVEAFGKV
+503 PQVAAFGKV

-532 KSTGAKIGWGVY
+532 KSTGAKIGWGIY
-544 SLYGITSYL
+544 SLYGISSYL

>member
-1 MAIVKMKKFKLFI
+1 MAIVNMKKFKLFI
-14 FDENRENL
+14 FDGDRAKL
-22 INKFQKFNYVHID
+22 IDKFQKFNYVHID
-35 ESDFDEDDFSED
+35 ESRFDADFSED
-47 DFTRPKSSE
+47 DFTRPRSSE

-76 KFKDKENPIKAM
+76 QFKDKENPLKAM
-88 KDGVSNITL
+88 KEGVEDISL
-97 EELTARALT
+97 EELAARALA
-106 FPFEKIDGEIKTLV
+106 FPFEKIDGEIKALV
-120 DKKEKNK
+120 EAKDKNN
-127 SKIQNIDSKIAE
+127 SKIQNIDSKIGE
-139 LKPWQ
+139 LKPW
-144 ELSSSLKG
+144 EDLSSSLDG
-152 VNKMDSV
+152 LNNMGSV
-159 NIYTGTVSSNHA
+159 NIYTGTISSNHA
-171 EDFEGEFIKN
+171 AEFESEFIKN
-181 DLAYLERVSKDK
+181 DLAYLDRVSKDK
-193 NFNYYLIIVEKSI
+193 NFYYYLMIVENSVDEKIKS
-206 DDEIKGLMTSYG
+206 LFSSYG

-227 GKVRDKISSYEKD
+227 GKVKDKIESYERDKEFLY
-240 KDLLFEKNKEIEE
+240 EKNKNIEE
-253 ELKTYLKYLEDFKY
+253 DLKTYLKYLEDFKF
-267 SYEHYRNEK
+267 SYEFYRNEK
-276 VKIMSERKFL
+276 IKIMSERKFL
-286 KTTELNLIEGYVPQD
+286 KTTELDLIEGYVPSD
-301 RLEDLEN
+301 RLSDFEN
-308 EIKKVCKD
+308 EVKKVCGE
-316 NYYLRAEDANKDS
+316 NYYLNAEDANRDS
-329 EEVPILLKN
+329 EKVPILLKN
-338 NSFVSPFEIMTE
+338 NSFVSPFELMTE

-399 LTDKKRRFIKFFNY
+399 LTEKKRRFIKFFNY

-418 IIFGLIF
+418 IIFGLVF
-425 GSFFGGIIELPSLI
+425 GSFFGGIIELPALI

-446 LLVIISLIL
+446 LLVILSLIL

-503 QPVEAFGKV
+503 PQVAAFGKV

-532 KSTGAKIGWGVY
+532 KSTGAKIGWGIY
-544 SLYGITSYL
+544 SLYGISSYL

>member
-35 ESDFDEDDFSED
+35 QSDFDEDDFSED

-97 EELTARALT
+97 EELTARAMT
-106 FPFEKIDGEIKTLV
+106 FPFEKIDGEIKSLV

-286 KTTELNLIEGYVPQD
+286 KTTELNLIEGYVPED
-301 RLEDLEN
+301 KLEDLEN
-308 EIKKVCKD
+308 EIQKVCKD

-389 GTLFALKKFK
+389 GTLFALKKFN

-512 FLVVMVLG
+512 FLVVMLLG
-520 MIGIV
+520 MVGIV

>member
-1 MAIVKMKKFKLFI
+1 MAIVNMKKFKLFI
-14 FDENRENL
+14 FDGDRAKL
-22 INKFQKFNYVHID
+22 IDKFQKFNYVHID
-35 ESDFDEDDFSED
+35 ESRFDADFSED
-47 DFTRPKSSE
+47 DFTRPRSSE

-76 KFKDKENPIKAM
+76 QFKDKENPLKAM
-88 KDGVSNITL
+88 KEGVEDISL
-97 EELTARALT
+97 EELAARALA
-106 FPFEKIDGEIKTLV
+106 FPFEKIDGEIKALV
-120 DKKEKNK
+120 EAKDKNN
-127 SKIQNIDSKIAE
+127 SKIQNIDSKIGE
-139 LKPWQ
+139 LKPW
-144 ELSSSLKG
+144 EDLSSSLDG
-152 VNKMDSV
+152 LNNMGSV

-171 EDFEGEFIKN
+171 GEFESEFIKN
-181 DLAYLERVSKDK
+181 DLAYLDRVSKDK
-193 NFNYYLIIVEKSI
+193 NFYYYLMIVENSVDEKIKS
-206 DDEIKGLMTSYG
+206 LFSSYG

-227 GKVRDKISSYEKD
+227 GKVKDKIESYERDKEFLY
-240 KDLLFEKNKEIEE
+240 EKNKNIEE
-253 ELKTYLKYLEDFKY
+253 DLKTYLKYLEDFKY
-267 SYEHYRNEK
+267 SYEFYRNEK
-276 VKIMSERKFL
+276 IKIMSERKFL
-286 KTTELNLIEGYVPQD
+286 KTTELDLIEGYVPSD
-301 RLEDLEN
+301 RLSDFEN
-308 EIKKVCKD
+308 EVKKVCGE
-316 NYYLRAEDANKDS
+316 NYYLNAEDANRDS
-329 EEVPILLKN
+329 EKVPILLKN
-338 NSFVSPFEIMTE
+338 NSFVSPFELMTE

-399 LTDKKRRFIKFFNY
+399 LTEKKRRFIKFFNY

-418 IIFGLIF
+418 IIFGLVF
-425 GSFFGGIIELPSLI
+425 GSFFGGIIELPALI

-446 LLVIISLIL
+446 LLVILSLIL

-503 QPVEAFGKV
+503 PQVAAFGKV

-532 KSTGAKIGWGVY
+532 KSTGAKIGWGIY
-544 SLYGITSYL
+544 SLYGISSYL

>member
-22 INKFQKFNYVHID
+22 INKFQKFNYVHIN
-35 ESDFDEDDFSED
+35 ESDFDEDNFSED
-47 DFTRPKSSE
+47 DFTRPRSSE

-88 KDGVSNITL
+88 KDGVSDISL
-97 EELTARALT
+97 EELTARAMT
-106 FPFEKIDGEIKTLV
+106 FPFEKIDGEIRDLV
-120 DKKEKNK
+120 DRKDKNK

-139 LKPWQ
+139 LKPW
-144 ELSSSLKG
+144 EGLSSSLKDL
-152 VNKMDSV
+152 NKFGTV
-159 NIYTGTVSSNHA
+159 NIYTGTVSSNYA
-171 EDFEGEFIKN
+171 EDFEGEVIKN
-181 DLAYLERVSKDK
+181 DLAYIERVSRDK
-193 NFNYYLIIVEKSI
+193 NFYYYLMIVENSV
-206 DDEIKGLMTSYG
+206 DEEIKNLMTNYG
-218 FTPINIKAD
+218 FTPIKVKSD
-227 GKVRDKISSYEKD
+227 GKVKDTIGSYEKD
-240 KDLLFEKNKEIEE
+240 KEVLFEKNNKVEE

-286 KTTELNLIEGYVPQD
+286 KTTEVNLIEGYVPEDKLQ
-301 RLEDLEN
+301 DLEK
-308 EIKKVCKD
+308 EIQKVCKD
-316 NYYLRAEDANKDS
+316 NYYLRAEDPDRDS
-329 EEVPILLKN
+329 KEVPILLKN
-338 NSFVSPFEIMTE
+338 NAFVSPFELMTE
-350 MYSMPRYNEIDPTPF
+350 MYAMPKYNEIDPTPF

-389 GTLFALKKFK
+389 ATLFALKKFN
-399 LTDKKRRFIKFFNY
+399 LTDKKRRFFKFFNY

-418 IIFGLIF
+418 IIFGLVF

-446 LLVIISLIL
+446 LLVILSVIL

-495 GFILSKFL
+495 GFILGKFL
-503 QPVEAFGKV
+503 PQFAPYSKLLMIIMIVG
-512 FLVVMVLG
+512 MV
-520 MIGIV
+520 GIV
-525 ATGGREE
+525 ATGGRDE

-583 FESNILG
+583 FESNIIG

-599 VFQLF
+599 AFQLF

>member
-389 GTLFALKKFK
+389 GTLFALKKFN

-512 FLVVMVLG
+512 FLVVMLLG
-520 MIGIV
+520 MVGIV

>member
-1 MAIVKMKKFKLFI
+1 MAIVNMKKFKLFI
-14 FDENRENL
+14 FDGDRAKL
-22 INKFQKFNYVHID
+22 IDKFQKFNYVHID
-35 ESDFDEDDFSED
+35 ESRFDADFSED
-47 DFTRPKSSE
+47 DFTRPRSSE

-76 KFKDKENPIKAM
+76 QFKDKENPLKAM
-88 KDGVSNITL
+88 KEGVEDISL
-97 EELTARALT
+97 EELAARALA
-106 FPFEKIDGEIKTLV
+106 FPFEKIDGEIKALV
-120 DKKEKNK
+120 EAKDKNN
-127 SKIQNIDSKIAE
+127 SKIQNIDSKIGE
-139 LKPWQ
+139 LKPW
-144 ELSSSLKG
+144 EDLSSSVDGL
-152 VNKMDSV
+152 NNLASV

-171 EDFEGEFIKN
+171 AEFESEFIKN
-181 DLAYLERVSKDK
+181 DLAYLDRVSKDK
-193 NFNYYLIIVEKSI
+193 NFYYYLIIVENSVDEKIKS
-206 DDEIKGLMTSYG
+206 LFSSYG

-227 GKVRDKISSYEKD
+227 GKVKDKIESYERDKEFLY
-240 KDLLFEKNKEIEE
+240 EKNKNIEE
-253 ELKTYLKYLEDFKY
+253 DLKTYLNYLEDFKF
-267 SYEHYRNEK
+267 SYEFYRNEK
-276 VKIMSERKFL
+276 IKIMSERKFL
-286 KTTELNLIEGYVPQD
+286 KTTELDLIEGYVPSD
-301 RLEDLEN
+301 RLSDFEN
-308 EIKKVCKD
+308 EVKKVCGE
-316 NYYLRAEDANKDS
+316 NYYLNAEDANRDS
-329 EEVPILLKN
+329 EKVPILLKN
-338 NSFVSPFEIMTE
+338 NSFVSPFELMTE

-399 LTDKKRRFIKFFNY
+399 LTEKKRRFIKFFNY

-418 IIFGLIF
+418 IIFGLVF
-425 GSFFGGIIELPSLI
+425 GSFFGGIIELPALI

-446 LLVIISLIL
+446 LLVILSLIL

-503 QPVEAFGKV
+503 PQVAAFGKV

-532 KSTGAKIGWGVY
+532 KSTGAKIGWGIY
-544 SLYGITSYL
+544 SLYGISSYL

>member
-1 MAIVKMKKFKLFI
+1 MAIVNMKKFKLFI
-14 FDENRENL
+14 FDGDRAKL
-22 INKFQKFNYVHID
+22 IDKFQKFNYVHID
-35 ESDFDEDDFSED
+35 ESRFDADFSED
-47 DFTRPKSSE
+47 DFTRPRSSE

-76 KFKDKENPIKAM
+76 QFKEKENPLKAM
-88 KDGVSNITL
+88 KEGVEDISL
-97 EELTARALT
+97 EELAARALA
-106 FPFEKIDGEIKTLV
+106 FPFEKIDGEIKALV
-120 DKKEKNK
+120 EAKDKNN
-127 SKIQNIDSKIAE
+127 SKIQNIDSKIGE
-139 LKPWQ
+139 LKPW
-144 ELSSSLKG
+144 EDLSSSVDGLSNMG
-152 VNKMDSV
+152 SV

-171 EDFEGEFIKN
+171 AEFESEFIKN
-181 DLAYLERVSKDK
+181 DLAYLDRVSKDK
-193 NFNYYLIIVEKSI
+193 NFYYYLMIVENSVDEKIKS
-206 DDEIKGLMTSYG
+206 LFSSYG

-227 GKVRDKISSYEKD
+227 GKVKDKIESYERDKEFLY
-240 KDLLFEKNKEIEE
+240 EKNKNIEE
-253 ELKTYLKYLEDFKY
+253 DLKTYLKYLEDFKF
-267 SYEHYRNEK
+267 SYEFYRNEK
-276 VKIMSERKFL
+276 IKIMSERKFL
-286 KTTELNLIEGYVPQD
+286 KTTELDLIEGYVPSD
-301 RLEDLEN
+301 KLEGFEN
-308 EIKKVCKD
+308 EVKKVCGE
-316 NYYLRAEDANKDS
+316 NYYLNAEDANRDS
-329 EEVPILLKN
+329 KKVPILLKN
-338 NSFVSPFEIMTE
+338 NSFVSPFELMTE

-399 LTDKKRRFIKFFNY
+399 LTEKKRRFIKFFNY

-418 IIFGLIF
+418 IIFGLVF
-425 GSFFGGIIELPSLI
+425 GSFFGGIIELPALI

-446 LLVIISLIL
+446 LLVILSLIL
-455 GGIHIFFALGIK
+455 GGIQIFFALGIK

-503 QPVEAFGKV
+503 PQVAAFGKV

-532 KSTGAKIGWGVY
+532 KSTGGKIGWGIY
-544 SLYGITSYL
+544 SLYGISSYL

>member
-1 MAIVKMKKFKLFI
+1 MAIVNMKKFKLFI
-14 FDENRENL
+14 FDGDRAKL
-22 INKFQKFNYVHID
+22 IDKFQKFNYVHID
-35 ESDFDEDDFSED
+35 ESRLDADFSED
-47 DFTRPKSSE
+47 DFTRPRSSE

-76 KFKDKENPIKAM
+76 QFKDKENPLKAM
-88 KDGVSNITL
+88 KEGVEDISL
-97 EELTARALT
+97 EELAARALA
-106 FPFEKIDGEIKTLV
+106 FPFEKIDGEIKALV
-120 DKKEKNK
+120 EAKDKNN
-127 SKIQNIDSKIAE
+127 SKIQNIDSKIGE
-139 LKPWQ
+139 LKPW
-144 ELSSSLKG
+144 EDLSSSLDG
-152 VNKMDSV
+152 LNNMGSV

-171 EDFEGEFIKN
+171 AEFESEFIKN
-181 DLAYLERVSKDK
+181 DLAYLDRVSKDK
-193 NFNYYLIIVEKSI
+193 NFYYYLMIVENSVDEKIKS
-206 DDEIKGLMTSYG
+206 LFSSYG

-227 GKVRDKISSYEKD
+227 GKVKDKIESYERDKEFLY
-240 KDLLFEKNKEIEE
+240 EKNKNIEE
-253 ELKTYLKYLEDFKY
+253 DLKTYLKYLEDFKF
-267 SYEHYRNEK
+267 SYEFYRNEK
-276 VKIMSERKFL
+276 IKIMSERKFL
-286 KTTELNLIEGYVPQD
+286 KTTELDLIEGYVPSD
-301 RLEDLEN
+301 RLSDFEN
-308 EIKKVCKD
+308 EVKKVCGE
-316 NYYLRAEDANKDS
+316 NYYLNAEDANRDS
-329 EEVPILLKN
+329 EKVPILLKN
-338 NSFVSPFEIMTE
+338 NSFVSPFELMTE

-399 LTDKKRRFIKFFNY
+399 LTEKKRRFIKFFNY

-418 IIFGLIF
+418 IIFGLVF
-425 GSFFGGIIELPSLI
+425 GSFFGGIIELPALI

-446 LLVIISLIL
+446 LLVILSLIL

-503 QPVEAFGKV
+503 PQVAAFGKV

-532 KSTGAKIGWGVY
+532 KSTGAKIGWGIY
-544 SLYGITSYL
+544 SLYGISSYL

>member
-1 MAIVKMKKFKLFI
+1 MAIVNMKKFKLFI
-14 FDENRENL
+14 FDGDRAKL
-22 INKFQKFNYVHID
+22 IDKFQKFNYVHID
-35 ESDFDEDDFSED
+35 ESRFDADFSED
-47 DFTRPKSSE
+47 DFTRPRSSE

-76 KFKDKENPIKAM
+76 QFKDKENPLKAM
-88 KDGVSNITL
+88 KEGVEDISL
-97 EELTARALT
+97 EELAARALA
-106 FPFEKIDGEIKTLV
+106 FPFEKIDGQIKALV
-120 DKKEKNK
+120 EAKDKNN
-127 SKIQNIDSKIAE
+127 SKIQNIDSKIGE
-139 LKPWQ
+139 LKPW
-144 ELSSSLKG
+144 EDLSSSLDG
-152 VNKMDSV
+152 LNNMASV

-171 EDFEGEFIKN
+171 AEFESEFIKN
-181 DLAYLERVSKDK
+181 DLAYLDRVSKDK
-193 NFNYYLIIVEKSI
+193 NFYYYLMIVENSVDEKIKS
-206 DDEIKGLMTSYG
+206 LFSSYG

-227 GKVRDKISSYEKD
+227 GKVKDKIESYERDKEFLY
-240 KDLLFEKNKEIEE
+240 EKNKNIEE
-253 ELKTYLKYLEDFKY
+253 DLKTYLKYLEDFKF
-267 SYEHYRNEK
+267 SYEFYRNEK
-276 VKIMSERKFL
+276 IKIMSERKFL
-286 KTTELNLIEGYVPQD
+286 KTTELDLIEGYVPSD
-301 RLEDLEN
+301 KLEGFEN
-308 EIKKVCKD
+308 EVKKVCGE
-316 NYYLRAEDANKDS
+316 NYYLNAEDANRDS
-329 EEVPILLKN
+329 EKVPILLKN
-338 NSFVSPFEIMTE
+338 NSFVSPFELMTE

-399 LTDKKRRFIKFFNY
+399 LTEKKRRFIKFFNY

-418 IIFGLIF
+418 IIFGLVF
-425 GSFFGGIIELPSLI
+425 GSFFGGIIELPALI

-446 LLVIISLIL
+446 LLVILSLIL

-503 QPVEAFGKV
+503 PQVAAFGKV

-532 KSTGAKIGWGVY
+532 KSTGAKIGWGIY
-544 SLYGITSYL
+544 SLYGISSYL

>member
-1 MAIVKMKKFKLFI
+1 MAIVNMKKFKLFI
-14 FDENRENL
+14 FDGDRAKL
-22 INKFQKFNYVHID
+22 IDKFQKFNYVHID
-35 ESDFDEDDFSED
+35 ESRFDADFSED
-47 DFTRPKSSE
+47 DFTRPRSSE

-76 KFKDKENPIKAM
+76 QFKDKENPLKAM
-88 KDGVSNITL
+88 KEGVEDISL
-97 EELTARALT
+97 EELAARALA
-106 FPFEKIDGEIKTLV
+106 FPFEKIDGEIKALV
-120 DKKEKNK
+120 EAKDKNN
-127 SKIQNIDSKIAE
+127 SKIQNIDSKIGE
-139 LKPWQ
+139 LKPW
-144 ELSSSLKG
+144 EDLSSSLDG
-152 VNKMDSV
+152 LNNMGSV
-159 NIYTGTVSSNHA
+159 NIYTGTISSNHA
-171 EDFEGEFIKN
+171 AEFESEFIKN
-181 DLAYLERVSKDK
+181 DLAYLDRVSKDK
-193 NFNYYLIIVEKSI
+193 NFYYYLMIVENSVDEKIKS
-206 DDEIKGLMTSYG
+206 LFSSYG

-227 GKVRDKISSYEKD
+227 GKVKDKIESYERDKEFLY
-240 KDLLFEKNKEIEE
+240 EKNKNIEE
-253 ELKTYLKYLEDFKY
+253 DLKTYLKYLEDFKF
-267 SYEHYRNEK
+267 SYEFYRNEK
-276 VKIMSERKFL
+276 IKIMSERKFL
-286 KTTELNLIEGYVPQD
+286 KTTELDLIEGYVPSD
-301 RLEDLEN
+301 RLSDFEN
-308 EIKKVCKD
+308 EVKKVCGE
-316 NYYLRAEDANKDS
+316 NYYLNAEDANRDS
-329 EEVPILLKN
+329 EKVPILLKN
-338 NSFVSPFEIMTE
+338 NSFVSPFELMTE

-399 LTDKKRRFIKFFNY
+399 LTEKKRRFIKFFNY

-418 IIFGLIF
+418 IIFGLVF
-425 GSFFGGIIELPSLI
+425 GSFFGGIIELPALI

-446 LLVIISLIL
+446 LLVIFSLIL

-503 QPVEAFGKV
+503 PQVAAFGKV

-532 KSTGAKIGWGVY
+532 KSTGAKIGWGIY
-544 SLYGITSYL
+544 SLYGISSYL

>member
-1 MAIVKMKKFKLFI
+1 MAIVNMKNFKLFI
-14 FDENRENL
+14 FDEDRVKL
-22 INKFQKFNYVHID
+22 IDKFQKFNYVHID
-35 ESDFDEDDFSED
+35 ESKIDQDLSED
-47 DFTRPKSSE
+47 DFTRPRSSE

-76 KFKDKENPIKAM
+76 QFKEKENPIKTM
-88 KDGVSNITL
+88 KDGVKDITL
-97 EELTARALT
+97 EELAARAMT
-106 FPFEKIDGEIKTLV
+106 FPFEKIDGEIKALV
-120 DKKEKNK
+120 DEKDKNN
-127 SKIQNIDSKIAE
+127 SKIQNIDSKIGE
-139 LKPWQ
+139 LKPW
-144 ELSSSLKG
+144 ENLSSSLSRINDMG
-152 VNKMDSV
+152 SV
-159 NIYTGTVSSNHA
+159 NIYTGTISSNHA
-171 EDFEGEFIKN
+171 AEFESEFIKN
-181 DLAYLERVSKDK
+181 ELAYIERVSKDK
-193 NFNYYLIIVEKSI
+193 NFYYYLMIVEKSI
-206 DDEIKGLMTSYG
+206 DENIKSLFSTYG

-227 GKVRDKISSYEKD
+227 GKVKDKIGSYERDKEFLY
-240 KDLLFEKNKEIEE
+240 EKNKNIEE
-253 ELKTYLKYLEDFKY
+253 DLKTYLKYLEDFKF
-267 SYEHYRNEK
+267 SYEFYRNEK
-276 VKIMSERKFL
+276 IKIMSERKFL
-286 KTTELNLIEGYVPQD
+286 KTTEVDLIEGYVPSEK
-301 RLEDLEN
+301 LEDFEN
-308 EIKKVCKD
+308 KVKKVCGE
-316 NYYLRAEDANKDS
+316 NYYLSAEDAKRDS
-329 EEVPILLKN
+329 DKVPILLKN
-338 NSFVSPFEIMTE
+338 NSFVSPFELMTE
-350 MYSMPRYNEIDPTPF
+350 MYSMPKYNEIDPTPF

-389 GTLFALKKFK
+389 GTLFALKTFK

-418 IIFGLIF
+418 MIFGLVF
-425 GSFFGGIIELPSLI
+425 GSFFGGIIKLPSLI

-446 LLVIISLIL
+446 LLVILSLIL

-495 GFILSKFL
+495 VFGLGKALPQVAPFSKGAL
-503 QPVEAFGKV
+503 II
-512 FLVVMVLG
+512 MILG

-532 KSTGAKIGWGVY
+532 KSTGAKIGWGIY
-544 SLYGITSYL
+544 SLYGISSYL

-583 FESNILG
+583 FESNVLG
-590 KLFAIVIFV
+590 KIFAIVIFV

>member
-1 MAIVKMKKFKLFI
+1 MAIVNMKKFKLFI
-14 FDENRENL
+14 FDGDRAKL
-22 INKFQKFNYVHID
+22 IDKFQKFNYVHID
-35 ESDFDEDDFSED
+35 ESRFDADFSED
-47 DFTRPKSSE
+47 DFTRPRSSE

-76 KFKDKENPIKAM
+76 QFKDKENPLKAM
-88 KDGVSNITL
+88 KEGVEDISL
-97 EELTARALT
+97 EELAARALA
-106 FPFEKIDGEIKTLV
+106 FPFEKIDGEIKALV
-120 DKKEKNK
+120 EAKDKNN
-127 SKIQNIDSKIAE
+127 SKIQNIDSKIGE
-139 LKPWQ
+139 LKPW
-144 ELSSSLKG
+144 EDLSSSVDGLNNMG
-152 VNKMDSV
+152 SV

-171 EDFEGEFIKN
+171 AEFESEFIKN
-181 DLAYLERVSKDK
+181 DLAYLDRVSKDK
-193 NFNYYLIIVEKSI
+193 NFYYYLMIVEKSV
-206 DDEIKGLMTSYG
+206 DEKIKSLFSSYG

-227 GKVRDKISSYEKD
+227 GKVKDKIESYERDKEFLY
-240 KDLLFEKNKEIEE
+240 EKNKNIEE
-253 ELKTYLKYLEDFKY
+253 DLKTYLKYLEDFKF
-267 SYEHYRNEK
+267 SYEFYRNEK
-276 VKIMSERKFL
+276 IKIMSERKFL
-286 KTTELNLIEGYVPQD
+286 KTTELDLIEGYVPSD
-301 RLEDLEN
+301 KLEGFEN
-308 EIKKVCKD
+308 EVKKVCGE
-316 NYYLRAEDANKDS
+316 NYYLNAEDANRDS
-329 EEVPILLKN
+329 EKVPILLKN
-338 NSFVSPFEIMTE
+338 NSFVSPFELMTE

-399 LTDKKRRFIKFFNY
+399 LTEKKRRFIKFFNY

-418 IIFGLIF
+418 IIFGLVF
-425 GSFFGGIIELPSLI
+425 GSFFGGIIELPALI

-446 LLVIISLIL
+446 LLVILSLIL

-503 QPVEAFGKV
+503 PQVAAFGKV

-532 KSTGAKIGWGVY
+532 KSTGAKIGWGIY
-544 SLYGITSYL
+544 SLYGISSYL

>member
-1 MAIVKMKKFKLFI
+1 MAIVNMKKFKLFI
-14 FDENRENL
+14 FDRDRAKL
-22 INKFQKFNYVHID
+22 IDKFQKFNYVHID
-35 ESDFDEDDFSED
+35 ESRFDADFSED
-47 DFTRPKSSE
+47 DFTRPRSSE

-76 KFKDKENPIKAM
+76 QFKDKENPLKAM
-88 KDGVSNITL
+88 KEGVEDISL
-97 EELTARALT
+97 EELAARALA
-106 FPFEKIDGEIKTLV
+106 FHFEKIDGEIKALV
-120 DKKEKNK
+120 EAKDKNN
-127 SKIQNIDSKIAE
+127 SKIQNIDSKIGE
-139 LKPWQ
+139 LKPW
-144 ELSSSLKG
+144 EDLSSSVDGLNNMG
-152 VNKMDSV
+152 SV

-171 EDFEGEFIKN
+171 AEFESEFIKN
-181 DLAYLERVSKDK
+181 DLAYLDRVSKDK
-193 NFNYYLIIVEKSI
+193 NFYYYLMIVENSVDEKIKS
-206 DDEIKGLMTSYG
+206 LFSSYG

-227 GKVRDKISSYEKD
+227 GKVKDKIESYERDKEFLY
-240 KDLLFEKNKEIEE
+240 EKNKNIEE
-253 ELKTYLKYLEDFKY
+253 DLKTYLKYLEDFKF
-267 SYEHYRNEK
+267 SYEFYRNEK
-276 VKIMSERKFL
+276 IKIMSERKFL
-286 KTTELNLIEGYVPQD
+286 KTTELDLIEGYVPSD
-301 RLEDLEN
+301 KLEGFEN
-308 EIKKVCKD
+308 EIKKVCGE
-316 NYYLRAEDANKDS
+316 NYYLNAEDANRDS
-329 EEVPILLKN
+329 EKVPILLKN
-338 NSFVSPFEIMTE
+338 NSFVSPFELMTE

-399 LTDKKRRFIKFFNY
+399 LTEKKRRFIKFFNY

-418 IIFGLIF
+418 IIFGLVF
-425 GSFFGGIIELPSLI
+425 GSFFGGIIELPALI

-446 LLVIISLIL
+446 LLVILSLIL

-503 QPVEAFGKV
+503 PQVAAFGKV

-532 KSTGAKIGWGVY
+532 KSTGAKIGWGIY
-544 SLYGITSYL
+544 SLYGISSYL

-583 FESNILG
+583 FDSNILG

>member
-1 MAIVKMKKFKLFI
+1 MAIVNMKKFKLFI
-14 FDENRENL
+14 FDGDRAKL
-22 INKFQKFNYVHID
+22 IDKFQKFNYVHID
-35 ESDFDEDDFSED
+35 ESRFDADFSED
-47 DFTRPKSSE
+47 DFTRPRSSE

-76 KFKDKENPIKAM
+76 QFKDKENPLKAM
-88 KDGVSNITL
+88 KEGVEDISL
-97 EELTARALT
+97 EELAARALA
-106 FPFEKIDGEIKTLV
+106 FPFEKIDGEIKALV
-120 DKKEKNK
+120 EAKDKNN
-127 SKIQNIDSKIAE
+127 SKIQNIDSKIGE
-139 LKPWQ
+139 LKPW
-144 ELSSSLKG
+144 EDLSSSLDG
-152 VNKMDSV
+152 LNNMGSV
-159 NIYTGTVSSNHA
+159 NIYTGTISSNHA
-171 EDFEGEFIKN
+171 AEFESEFIKN
-181 DLAYLERVSKDK
+181 DLAYLDRVSKDK
-193 NFNYYLIIVEKSI
+193 NFYYYLMIVENSVDEKIKS
-206 DDEIKGLMTSYG
+206 LFSSYG

-227 GKVRDKISSYEKD
+227 GKVKDKIESYERDKEFLY
-240 KDLLFEKNKEIEE
+240 EKNKNIEE
-253 ELKTYLKYLEDFKY
+253 DLKTYLKYLEDFKF
-267 SYEHYRNEK
+267 SYEFYRNEK
-276 VKIMSERKFL
+276 IKIMSERKFL
-286 KTTELNLIEGYVPQD
+286 KTTELDLIEGYVPSD
-301 RLEDLEN
+301 KLSDFEN
-308 EIKKVCKD
+308 EVKKVCGE
-316 NYYLRAEDANKDS
+316 NYYLNAEDANRDS
-329 EEVPILLKN
+329 EKVPILLKN
-338 NSFVSPFEIMTE
+338 NSFVSPFELMTE

-399 LTDKKRRFIKFFNY
+399 LTEKKRRFIKFFNY

-418 IIFGLIF
+418 IIFGLVF
-425 GSFFGGIIELPSLI
+425 GSFFGGIIELPALI

-446 LLVIISLIL
+446 LLVILSLIL

-503 QPVEAFGKV
+503 PQVAAFGKV

-532 KSTGAKIGWGVY
+532 KSTGAKIGWGIY
-544 SLYGITSYL
+544 SLYGISSYL

>member
-1 MAIVKMKKFKLFI
+1 MAIVNMKKFKLFI
-14 FDENRENL
+14 FDGDRAKL
-22 INKFQKFNYVHID
+22 IDKFQKFNYVHID
-35 ESDFDEDDFSED
+35 ESRFDADFSED
-47 DFTRPKSSE
+47 DFTRPRSSE

-71 IDLLL
+71 IDLLVQ
-76 KFKDKENPIKAM
+76 FKDKENPLKAM
-88 KDGVSNITL
+88 KEGVEDISL
-97 EELTARALT
+97 EELTARAMA
-106 FPFEKIDGEIKTLV
+106 FPFEKIDGEIKALV
-120 DKKEKNK
+120 EAKDKNN
-127 SKIQNIDSKIAE
+127 SKIQNIDSKIGE
-139 LKPWQ
+139 LKPW
-144 ELSSSLKG
+144 EDLSSSLDG
-152 VNKMDSV
+152 LNNMGSV
-159 NIYTGTVSSNHA
+159 NIYTGTISSNHA
-171 EDFEGEFIKN
+171 AEFESEFIKN
-181 DLAYLERVSKDK
+181 DLAYLDRVSKDK
-193 NFNYYLIIVEKSI
+193 NFYYYLMIVENSVDEKIKS
-206 DDEIKGLMTSYG
+206 LFSSYG

-227 GKVRDKISSYEKD
+227 GKVKDKIESYERDKEFLY
-240 KDLLFEKNKEIEE
+240 EKNKNIEE
-253 ELKTYLKYLEDFKY
+253 DLKTYLKYLEDFKF
-267 SYEHYRNEK
+267 SYEFYRNEK
-276 VKIMSERKFL
+276 IKIMSERKFL
-286 KTTELNLIEGYVPQD
+286 KTTELDLIEGYVPSD
-301 RLEDLEN
+301 RLSDFEN
-308 EIKKVCKD
+308 EVKKVCGE
-316 NYYLRAEDANKDS
+316 NYYLNAEDANRDS
-329 EEVPILLKN
+329 EKVPILLKN
-338 NSFVSPFEIMTE
+338 NSFVSPFELMTE

-399 LTDKKRRFIKFFNY
+399 LTEKKRRFIKFFNY

-418 IIFGLIF
+418 IIFGLVF
-425 GSFFGGIIELPSLI
+425 GSFFGGIIELPALI

-446 LLVIISLIL
+446 LLVILSLIL

-503 QPVEAFGKV
+503 PQVAAFGKV

-532 KSTGAKIGWGVY
+532 KSTGAKIGWGIY
-544 SLYGITSYL
+544 SLYGISSYL

>member
-1 MAIVKMKKFKLFI
+1 MAIVNMKKFKLFI
-14 FDENRENL
+14 FDGDRAKL
-22 INKFQKFNYVHID
+22 IDKFQKFNYVHID
-35 ESDFDEDDFSED
+35 ESRLDADFSED
-47 DFTRPKSSE
+47 DFTRPRSSE

-76 KFKDKENPIKAM
+76 QFKEKENPLKAM
-88 KDGVSNITL
+88 KEGVEDISL
-97 EELTARALT
+97 EELAARALA
-106 FPFEKIDGEIKTLV
+106 FPFEKIDGEIKALV
-120 DKKEKNK
+120 EAKDKNN
-127 SKIQNIDSKIAE
+127 SKIQNIDSKIGE
-139 LKPWQ
+139 LKPW
-144 ELSSSLKG
+144 EDLSSSLDG
-152 VNKMDSV
+152 LNNMGSV

-171 EDFEGEFIKN
+171 AEFESEFIKN
-181 DLAYLERVSKDK
+181 DLAYLDRVSKDK
-193 NFNYYLIIVEKSI
+193 NFYYYLMIVENSVDEKIKS
-206 DDEIKGLMTSYG
+206 LFSSYG

-227 GKVRDKISSYEKD
+227 GKVKDKIESYERDKEFLY
-240 KDLLFEKNKEIEE
+240 EKNKNIEE
-253 ELKTYLKYLEDFKY
+253 DLKTYLKYLEDFKF
-267 SYEHYRNEK
+267 SYEFYRNEK
-276 VKIMSERKFL
+276 IKIMSERKFL
-286 KTTELNLIEGYVPQD
+286 KTTELDLIEGYVPSD
-301 RLEDLEN
+301 KLEGFEN
-308 EIKKVCKD
+308 EVKKVCGE
-316 NYYLRAEDANKDS
+316 NYYLNAEDANRDS
-329 EEVPILLKN
+329 EKVPILLKN
-338 NSFVSPFEIMTE
+338 NSFVSPFELMTE

-399 LTDKKRRFIKFFNY
+399 LTEKKRRFIKFFNY

-418 IIFGLIF
+418 IIFGLVF
-425 GSFFGGIIELPSLI
+425 GSFFGGIIELPALI

-446 LLVIISLIL
+446 LLVILSLIL

-503 QPVEAFGKV
+503 PQVAAFGKV

-532 KSTGAKIGWGVY
+532 KSTGAKIGWGIY
-544 SLYGITSYL
+544 SLYGISSYL

>member
-1 MAIVKMKKFKLFI
+1 MAIVNMKKFKLFI
-14 FDENRENL
+14 FDGDRAKL
-22 INKFQKFNYVHID
+22 IDKFQKFNYVHID
-35 ESDFDEDDFSED
+35 ESRFDADFSED
-47 DFTRPKSSE
+47 DFTRPRSSE

-76 KFKDKENPIKAM
+76 QFKDKENPLKAM
-88 KDGVSNITL
+88 KEGVEDISL
-97 EELTARALT
+97 EELAARALA
-106 FPFEKIDGEIKTLV
+106 FPFEKIDGEIKALV
-120 DKKEKNK
+120 EAKDKNN
-127 SKIQNIDSKIAE
+127 SKIQNIDSKIGE
-139 LKPWQ
+139 LKPW
-144 ELSSSLKG
+144 EDLSSSLDG
-152 VNKMDSV
+152 LNNMGSV

-171 EDFEGEFIKN
+171 AEFESEFIKN
-181 DLAYLERVSKDK
+181 DLAYLDRVSKDK
-193 NFNYYLIIVEKSI
+193 NFYYYLMIVEKSV
-206 DDEIKGLMTSYG
+206 DEKIKSLFSSYG

-227 GKVRDKISSYEKD
+227 GKVKDKIESYERDKEFLY
-240 KDLLFEKNKEIEE
+240 EKNKNIEE
-253 ELKTYLKYLEDFKY
+253 DLKTYLKYLEDFKF
-267 SYEHYRNEK
+267 SYEFYRNEK
-276 VKIMSERKFL
+276 IKIMSERKFL
-286 KTTELNLIEGYVPQD
+286 KTTELDLIEGYVPSD
-301 RLEDLEN
+301 KLEDFEK
-308 EIKKVCKD
+308 EVKKVCGE
-316 NYYLRAEDANKDS
+316 NYYLNAEDANRDS
-329 EEVPILLKN
+329 EKVPILLKN
-338 NSFVSPFEIMTE
+338 NSFVSPFELMTE

-399 LTDKKRRFIKFFNY
+399 LTEKKRRFIKFFNY

-418 IIFGLIF
+418 IIFGLVF
-425 GSFFGGIIELPSLI
+425 GSFFGGIIELPALI

-446 LLVIISLIL
+446 LLVILSLIL

-503 QPVEAFGKV
+503 PQVAAFGKV

-532 KSTGAKIGWGVY
+532 KSTGAKIGWGIY
-544 SLYGITSYL
+544 SLYGISSYL